1 MVFVIGE
8 TKAFAGEVAS
18 KNTHACVQVFSK
30 FRKFEM
36 ELQRSPE
43 ALPGFL
49 FGFGA
54 NQEIELIAVAG
65 EVPRSKITTEI
76 VGRAGYEDG
85 HYVSDDVAAL
95 ERGAGC
101 SGSPVVSG
109 ARG

>member
-65 EVPRSKITTEI
+65 EQTRVL
-76 VGRAGYEDG
+76 AFEDMFVVKNKWLVEFDQFFG
-85 HYVSDDVAAL
+85 ADQVSF
-95 ERGAGC
+95 GAGE
-101 SGSPVVSG
+101 
-109 ARG
+109 RRFLHT